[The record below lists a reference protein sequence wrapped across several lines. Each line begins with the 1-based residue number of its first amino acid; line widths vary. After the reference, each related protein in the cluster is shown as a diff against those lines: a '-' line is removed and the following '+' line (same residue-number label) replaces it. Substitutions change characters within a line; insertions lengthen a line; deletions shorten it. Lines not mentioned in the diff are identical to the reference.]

1 MLCNN
6 TRDQDLFLSPCASCN
21 SECHL
26 SRALLKGLCRPRAPV
41 EEQNCTAREQE
52 SLELLPL
59 TQHHTR
65 PRKASQKE
73 HCLTDVNRTSSSLT
87 AESASCALSF
97 TRLQQQSRT
106 IHRHH
111 EFSSSRTPAFPF
123 LLLIESLPSSPSILS
138 FLDLNQTPTQPKAS
152 CLQQC
157 DTRTQPDDLPT
168 RSVLLL
174 TSQQRSRVLA
184 SPLCFFCQQR

>member
-1 MLCNN
+1 VPP
-6 TRDQDLFLSPCASCN
+6 FES
-21 SECHL
+21 
-26 SRALLKGLCRPRAPV
+26 LLKGLCRPRTPV

-73 HCLTDVNRTSSSLT
+73 HCLTDAIETSPSLT

-97 TRLQQQSRT
+97 TRLQT
-106 IHRHH
+106 TVTDD
-111 EFSSSRTPAFPF
+111 TPSPRVLFQNACVS
-123 LLLIESLPSSPSILS
+123 LLPSSSSLFLS
-138 FLDLNQTPTQPKAS
+138 FLDLNQIPTQPKAS
-152 CLQQC
+152 CLHQC
-157 DTRTQPDDLPT
+157 DTRTQSDDLPT

-174 TSQQRSRVLA
+174 TSQQRLRVLA
-184 SPLCFFCQQR
+184 SPLRFFCQQR